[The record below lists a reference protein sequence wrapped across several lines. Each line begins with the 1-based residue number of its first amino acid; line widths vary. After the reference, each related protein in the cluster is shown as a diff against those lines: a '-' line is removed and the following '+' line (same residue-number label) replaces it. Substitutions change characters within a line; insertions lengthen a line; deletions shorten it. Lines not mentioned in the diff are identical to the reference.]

1 MLEKYEKDLICKIRK
16 NKINIYIFGTMLIFT
31 SIICSNL
38 FKMHF
43 SQDTYSVYSSG
54 WDEYIRHFLLSNR
67 IFSAFELWVS
77 KVLSIS
83 FENTIL
89 ISTVIAI
96 IAFSLSWFI
105 LYKFTIKLLKK
116 EQDKFYNILIIGITF
131 SIIYNFCTFETII
144 FIEAGVMAF
153 SILLSVIAACLYTNK
168 KYLLSFVILLT
179 SSFCYQT
186 AIDLFV
192 LITLVF
198 IAYENRNNIKEIFKK
213 SIGVLILFR
222 NSNDNKSNNDK
233 SI

>member
-1 MLEKYEKDLICKIRK
+1 MLEKYRKDLINKVEK
-16 NKINIYIFGTMLIFT
+16 NKINICIFGGMLIFT
-31 SIICSNL
+31 IIICSNL
-38 FKMHF
+38 LKMHF

-67 IFSAFELWVS
+67 IFSAFQLWLS

-96 IAFSLSWFI
+96 VAFSLSWFI

-144 FIEAGVMAF
+144 FVEAGVMAF
-153 SILLSVIAACLYTNK
+153 SILLSVIASCLYANK
-168 KYLLSFVILLT
+168 KYLISFIILLI

-198 IAYENRNNIKEIFKK
+198 IAYENKNNIKEIFKK
-213 SIGVLILFR
+213 SIGVFLFFR
-222 NSNDNKSNNDK
+222 NSNDNKFNNDK